1 MSKAPFYTFRHA
13 LVESHDLANSLISL
27 KFYMKRA
34 ISDVCMDGFAPE
46 LIRQAGED
54 RLIESLGESFVVKWR
69 NFFGEEPE
77 LSIIQDILLESVQLC
92 LSEEYYFGE
101 ELSIIAPSIL
111 WNRTF
116 HMCLTVDFFQKKVLG
131 FATRRELDE
140 MTGWND
146 HLHYRLKRIS

>member
-1 MSKAPFYTFRHA
+1 
-13 LVESHDLANSLISL
+13 
-27 KFYMKRA
+27 
-34 ISDVCMDGFAPE
+34 MDGFAPE

>member
-1 MSKAPFYTFRHA
+1 M
-13 LVESHDLANSLISL
+13 LISL
-27 KFYMKRA
+27 KFLLKGA
-34 ISDVCMDGFAPE
+34 IPEVFMEEFAPE

-54 RLIESLGESFVVKWR
+54 RIIESLGESFVVKWR
-69 NFFGEEPE
+69 NFFGIEPE
-77 LSIIQDILLESVQLC
+77 LSVIQDILLESVQLC

-101 ELSIIAPSIL
+101 EVSIVAPSIL
-111 WNRTF
+111 WNRKF

-146 HLHYRLKRIS
+146 HLHYRLKRLS